1 VTQDPP
7 PADYDHAMS
16 APPAPPDTRAPLA
29 PPAPATPPPEAG
41 LAAERGSGA
50 HSPGDGHALR
60 TLRALWP
67 YVWEFRARIAIAF
80 VFLVLAKLALVSVP
94 LVLADLVDRLD
105 LTPRPEVLPIVFL
118 LAYGALRLAATL
130 FQELRQVVFAR
141 VMARSSRRVA
151 LEVFRHL
158 HRLSLRFHLGRRTGA
173 VARDL
178 ERGMGGITDLLDW
191 TIYTI
196 VPTALEIVLVTA
208 ILWYRLDF
216 GYVAITLAALAA
228 YTVYTFKVTEWR
240 IGYYRAANEADT
252 AASGRAVD
260 SLLNYETVKYFN
272 NEAHEAARYD
282 AALMRLEEAN
292 VRSLK
297 SLSVLNVGQA
307 AIIAVALTALLWR
320 AAAGVVSGTTTI
332 GDLVLVNA
340 FLLQLAAPLNYLGM
354 VYREVKQALANIE
367 RMFAL
372 LDEPEDIRDAPD
384 AIDWTPRPATIRFE
398 GVRFG
403 YDPRREVLAGID
415 LEIPAGR
422 TVAVVGPTGSGKS
435 TLARLLFRF
444 FDVSG
449 GRITVDGIDIRAL
462 KQDALRRGIGIVP
475 QDCVLLNDTI
485 RTNVAFG
492 GPDASDAEIEE
503 AARAARIDRLIAS
516 LPDGWE
522 TPVGER
528 GLKLSGGEK
537 QRVAIARTILKNP
550 AILILDEATSALDTA
565 TEREIQAE
573 LAELGRGRTTL
584 VIAHRLSTVVDADR
598 IVVLDSGRIVESG
611 THAEL
616 LAAGGRYATMW
627 ALQQEGRSDDGG
639 GPATIAVWPP

>member
-1 VTQDPP
+1 
-7 PADYDHAMS
+7 MNS
-16 APPAPPDTRAPLA
+16 PPAPIGQSPPATTGNAE
-29 PPAPATPPPEAG
+29 PAPATPVLESDEA
-41 LAAERGSGA
+41 SPTTP
-50 HSPGDGHALR
+50 PGDAHALR

-67 YVWEFRARIAIAF
+67 YVWQFRKRIAIAF
-80 VFLVLAKLALVSVP
+80 VFLTLAKLSLVGVP
-94 LVLADLVDRLD
+94 LVLAGLVDQLNV
-105 LTPRPEVLPIVFL
+105 TPQPEVLPLVFL
-118 LAYGALRLAATL
+118 IAYGTLRLSATL
-130 FQELRQVVFAR
+130 FQELRQIVFAR
-141 VMARSSRRVA
+141 VMARSSRMVA
-151 LEVFRHL
+151 LEVFKHL

-196 VPTALEIVLVTA
+196 VPTVLEILLVTA
-208 ILWYRLDF
+208 ILWYRFDV
-216 GYVAITLAALAA
+216 GYVAITLAALVA
-228 YTVYTFKVTEWR
+228 YVIYTFKITEWR

-272 NEAHEAARYD
+272 NEAHEASRYD
-282 AALMRLEEAN
+282 QTLVRLEDAN

-320 AAAGVVSGTTTI
+320 AAAGVVAGTTTI

-372 LDEPEDIRDAPD
+372 LDEPLDVRDAPD
-384 AIDWTPRPATIRFE
+384 ARPWTPRPATVRFE
-398 GVRFG
+398 NVRFG
-403 YDPRREVLAGID
+403 YDPRREVLRGID

-444 FDVSG
+444 FDVTG
-449 GRITVDGIDIRAL
+449 GRITIDGQDIRTL
-462 KQDALRRGIGIVP
+462 TQDSLRRGLGIVP
-475 QDCVLLNDTI
+475 QDCVLFNDSI
-485 RTNVAFG
+485 RANVAYG
-492 GPDASDAEIEE
+492 RPDADDSAIEA
-503 AARAARIDRLIAS
+503 AARAARLDRLIAT

-537 QRVAIARTILKNP
+537 QRVAIARTILKDP

-598 IVVLDSGRIVESG
+598 IVVLDEGRIVESG

-616 LAAGGRYATMW
+616 LAAGGRYAAMW
-627 ALQQEGRSDDGG
+627 ALQQESAADAAEPRTAADASSC
-639 GPATIAVWPP
+639 

>member
-1 VTQDPP
+1 MAATPTPPP
-7 PADYDHAMS
+7 PASGAPASHPAGANGAEPAVESLGVIAERPAPEGHAM
-16 APPAPPDTRAPLA
+16 
-29 PPAPATPPPEAG
+29 
-41 LAAERGSGA
+41 
-50 HSPGDGHALR
+50 R

-67 YVWEFRARIAIAF
+67 YVWQFRARIGIAF
-80 VFLVLAKLALVSVP
+80 VFLALAKLALVGVP
-94 LVLADLVDRLD
+94 LVLADLVDRLNV
-105 LTPRPEVLPIVFL
+105 TPRPEVLPVVFL
-118 LAYGALRLAATL
+118 LAYGLLRLSATA
-130 FQELRQVVFAR
+130 FQELRQIVFAR
-141 VMARSSRRVA
+141 VMARSSRLVA
-151 LEVFRHL
+151 LEVFKHL

-196 VPTALEIVLVTA
+196 VPTLLEIVLVTT
-208 ILWYRLDF
+208 ILWVRFDF
-216 GYVAITLAALAA
+216 GYVAITLAALVA
-228 YTVYTFKVTEWR
+228 YMVYTFKVTEWR
-240 IGYYRAANEADT
+240 LGWYRAANEADT

-282 AALMRLEEAN
+282 RTLVALEEAN

-307 AIIAVALTALLWR
+307 AIIAIALTALLWR
-320 AAAGVVSGTTTI
+320 AADGVVSGTTTI
-332 GDLVLVNA
+332 GELVLVNA

-372 LDEPEDIRDAPD
+372 LDEPCEVRDAPD
-384 AIDWTPRPATIRFE
+384 AIAWMPRPATIRFE
-398 GVRFG
+398 NVRFG
-403 YDPRREVLAGID
+403 YDPRREVLRGID

-444 FDVSG
+444 FDVTG
-449 GRITVDGIDIRAL
+449 GRITIDGHDIRTL
-462 KQDALRRGIGIVP
+462 TQDSLRRGIGIVP
-475 QDCVLLNDTI
+475 QDCVLLNDSI
-485 RTNVAFG
+485 RTNVAYG
-492 GPDASDAEIEE
+492 RPDARDDEIEA
-503 AARAARIDRLIAS
+503 AARAARIDRLIAA

-537 QRVAIARTILKNP
+537 QRVAIARTILKDP

-598 IVVLDSGRIVESG
+598 IVVLDAGRVIEAG

-616 LAAGGRYATMW
+616 LAAGGRYAAMW
-627 ALQQEGRSDDGG
+627 ALQQESAGDEAA
-639 GPATIAVWPP
+639 ATAAMGSPPSLPG

>member
-1 VTQDPP
+1 MTTP
-7 PADYDHAMS
+7 PAPTGPTTPTLTPAPQPAPS
-16 APPAPPDTRAPLA
+16 APPGQADETAPP
-29 PPAPATPPPEAG
+29 
-41 LAAERGSGA
+41 
-50 HSPGDGHALR
+50 SPRGDGHALR
-60 TLRALWP
+60 TMRALWP
-67 YVWEFRARIAIAF
+67 YVWQFRKRIGVAF
-80 VFLVLAKLALVSVP
+80 AFLVLAKLALVGVP
-94 LVLADLVDRLD
+94 LVLADLVDRLNV
-105 LTPRPEVLPIVFL
+105 TPRPEVLPLVFL
-118 LAYGALRLAATL
+118 LAYGALRLSATL
-130 FQELRQVVFAR
+130 FQELRQIVFAR
-141 VMARSSRRVA
+141 VMARSSRMVA

-196 VPTALEIVLVTA
+196 VPTLLEILLVTG
-208 ILWYRLDF
+208 ILWYRFDF

-228 YTVYTFKVTEWR
+228 YMFYTFKITEWR

-272 NEAHEAARYD
+272 NEAFEAARYD
-282 AALMRLEEAN
+282 QTLVRLEDAN

-307 AIIAVALTALLWR
+307 GIIAVALTALLWR
-320 AAAGVVSGTTTI
+320 AADGVVAGTATI

-372 LDEPEDIRDAPD
+372 LDEPEDVRDAPD
-384 AIDWTPRPATIRFE
+384 AIAWTPRPATIRFE
-398 GVRFG
+398 DVHFG
-403 YDPRREVLAGID
+403 YDPRREVLRGID

-444 FDVSG
+444 FDVTG
-449 GRITVDGIDIRAL
+449 GRITVDGHDIRTL
-462 KQDALRRGIGIVP
+462 SQDSLRRGIGIVP
-475 QDCVLLNDTI
+475 QDCVLLNDSI
-485 RTNVAFG
+485 RTNVAYG
-492 GPDASDAEIEE
+492 RPDADDGGIDA
-503 AARAARIDRLIAS
+503 AARAARIDRLIAA

-537 QRVAIARTILKNP
+537 QRVAIARTILKDP

-573 LAELGRGRTTL
+573 FAELGRGRTTL

-616 LAAGGRYATMW
+616 LAAGGRYAAMW
-627 ALQQEGRSDDGG
+627 ALQQDGPEEDFPQ
-639 GPATIAVWPP
+639 PA

>member
-1 VTQDPP
+1 MNT
-7 PADYDHAMS
+7 
-16 APPAPPDTRAPLA
+16 PPAPPGQTTPATA
-29 PPAPATPPPEAG
+29 ANAEPAPATPALEPGEKSPATPPV
-41 LAAERGSGA
+41 
-50 HSPGDGHALR
+50 DGHALR

-67 YVWEFRARIAIAF
+67 YVWQFRKRIAIAF
-80 VFLVLAKLALVSVP
+80 VFLTLAKLALVGVP
-94 LVLADLVDRLD
+94 LVLADLVDRLNV
-105 LTPRPEVLPIVFL
+105 TPRPEVLPVVFL
-118 LAYGALRLAATL
+118 LAYGALRLSATL
-130 FQELRQVVFAR
+130 FQELRQIVFAR
-141 VMARSSRRVA
+141 VMARSSRMVA

-196 VPTALEIVLVTA
+196 VPTLLEILLVTG
-208 ILWYRLDF
+208 ILWYRFDF

-228 YTVYTFKVTEWR
+228 YMFYTFKITEWR

-260 SLLNYETVKYFN
+260 SLLNYETVKCFN
-272 NEAHEAARYD
+272 NEGFEAARYD
-282 AALMRLEEAN
+282 QTLVRLEDAN

-307 AIIAVALTALLWR
+307 GIIAVALTALLWR
-320 AAAGVVSGTTTI
+320 AADGVVGGTTTI

-372 LDEPEDIRDAPD
+372 LDEPEDVRDAPD
-384 AIDWTPRPATIRFE
+384 AIAWTPRPATIRFE
-398 GVRFG
+398 DVRFG
-403 YDPRREVLAGID
+403 YDPRREVLRGID

-444 FDVSG
+444 FDVTG
-449 GRITVDGIDIRAL
+449 GRITVDGQDVRAL
-462 KQDALRRGIGIVP
+462 MQDSLRRGIGIVP
-475 QDCVLLNDTI
+475 QDCVLLNDSI
-485 RTNVAFG
+485 RTNVAYG
-492 GPDASDAEIEE
+492 RPDADDAAIDA
-503 AARAARIDRLIAS
+503 AARAARIDRLIAA

-537 QRVAIARTILKNP
+537 QRVAIARTILKDP

-573 LAELGRGRTTL
+573 FAELGRGRTTL

-616 LAAGGRYATMW
+616 LAAGGRYAAMW
-627 ALQQEGRSDDGG
+627 ALQQDGLDEGSQR
-639 GPATIAVWPP
+639 PA